1 MSETVQEL
9 ERAPAGR
16 LVYLDNL
23 KIALTILVISHHSSI
38 AFGASG
44 GWYYVI
50 PPPEGSLAP
59 VVLTLFTAVNQAFF
73 MSLFFFISAFFTP
86 LSCDRKG
93 VAWFLKDRFARLGIP
108 LVVYFFLLNPALV
121 YLVRRFHGQTQEGFF
136 EFIRH
141 HLLSA
146 TGTGPLWFV
155 LALLI
160 FASVYAALRLAR
172 PRTSGQSQ
180 PMPGS
185 GAVLCFVLANGL
197 AAFVVRLIFPAG
209 WGILGL
215 QLGYFPLYISMY
227 ALGAL
232 ASRRGWLESLTH
244 RQARVWFGASILLI
258 LLLPVI
264 MVWGGALEGKGDE
277 FRGGINA
284 LAAIYAFWEPVLCVG
299 ISMQLL
305 VLFRSRFNRANA
317 LSLFAARGAY
327 TAYIIHPFFVV
338 LGTRMLEQSA
348 LDPIANFLIL
358 SVAASVACFA
368 CAGVICR
375 APLLRRIL

>member
-1 MSETVQEL
+1 M
-9 ERAPAGR
+9 GR

-23 KIALTILVISHHSSI
+23 KIVLTILVISHHSSI

-93 VAWFLKDRFARLGIP
+93 VAGFLKDRFGRLGIP

-121 YLVRRFHGQTQEGFF
+121 YLVRRFHGLTQEGFF
-136 EFIRH
+136 DFMRH
-141 HLLSA
+141 HILSA
-146 TGTGPLWFV
+146 SGTGPLWFV

-160 FASVYAALRLAR
+160 FASIYTALRLAR
-172 PRTSGQSQ
+172 PRPPGQST
-180 PMPGS
+180 PMPGN
-185 GAVLCFVLANGL
+185 GAVLLFVLANGL
-197 AAFVVRLIFPAG
+197 AAFLVRLVFPAG

-227 ALGAL
+227 VLGAL
-232 ASRRGWLESLTH
+232 ASRTGWLEGLAP
-244 RQARVWFGASILLI
+244 RQARLWFGASILLI
-258 LLLPVI
+258 VLLPVI
-264 MVWGGALEGKGDE
+264 MIWGGALEGKGDA
-277 FRGGINA
+277 FRGGINV

-305 VLFRSRFNRANA
+305 ALFRAHFNRANA
-317 LSLFAARGAY
+317 FSRFAARGAY
-327 TAYIIHPFFVV
+327 TAYILHPFFVI
-338 LGTRMLEQSA
+338 LGTRMLEQSS
-348 LDPIANFLIL
+348 LGPIANFLVL
-358 SVAASVACFA
+358 SVTATVSCFA
-368 CAGVICR
+368 FAGIVCR
-375 APLLRRIL
+375 APLLQRIL